1 MRAEFMRLEDGEY
14 IELED
19 VLEVFL
25 GGKYY
30 WLSFEKVEP
39 YKLRTDEFRLVSI
52 EA

>member
-14 IELED
+14 IELENI
-19 VLEVFL
+19 VEIYI

-30 WLSFEKVEP
+30 WLSFEATAS
-39 YKLRTDEFRLVSI
+39 YKLKTNEFRLVSI